1 MRKIATSLGA
11 ISTLMFCKASA
22 ALAQAEGLTGAQTD
36 LGTVTGEL
44 TGVGQ
49 RSLPELVGGIIN
61 IVLGLLGVVLII
73 MIVVGGVMWMTS
85 GGEKDKVTKARKL
98 ITDAIIGLII
108 VVAAYAIAEYVI
120 GALVTAAT

>member
-11 ISTLMFCKASA
+11 LGTLMFCKASV
-22 ALAQAEGLTGAQTD
+22 ALAQADGLTGAQAD
-36 LGTVTGEL
+36 LETVTGEL
-44 TGVGQ
+44 GGVGT

-73 MIVVGGVMWMTS
+73 MIVVGGVMWMTA
-85 GGEKDKVTKARKL
+85 GGEKEKVTKARKL

-120 GALVTAAT
+120 SALITAAT